1 MAVFTSQGQVGGP
14 CRYMPAT
21 RRQNHQC
28 RKETGLPATLSEA
41 RRLATTHCED
51 QFRYDR
57 WNCSIET
64 RGKRNIFKK
73 LYKETAFV
81 HALTAAAMTHSVA
94 RACAEGR
101 MTKCSCGPSKQ
112 NRMDQDFQWGGC
124 NDNLKHGKRVTRK
137 FLDLR
142 GGDGD
147 EVTEILRHDSEVGIE
162 AVSTLMMDK
171 CKCHGV
177 SGSCSM
183 KTCWK
188 KMADFNATAT
198 LLRQKYNQ
206 AIRKAPNQR
215 TMRQAPS
222 SRMKKPKQRRKKH
235 EQSQY
240 TTLYYLDSSPTYCS
254 VTKDRQ
260 CLHPDN
266 CANLCCGR
274 GYTTRVFKQVENC
287 RCRFSNGL
295 CCQLI
300 CDYCQRF
307 EDKYFCK

>member
-28 RKETGLPATLSEA
+28 RKETGLPGALSEA

-57 WNCSIET
+57 WNCSVET

-81 HALTAAAMTHSVA
+81 HALTAAAMTHSIA
-94 RACAEGR
+94 RACAEGQ
-101 MTKCSCGPSKQ
+101 MTKCTCGPRKQ
-112 NRMDQDFQWGGC
+112 NRPDQDFQWGGC
-124 NDNLKHGKRVTRK
+124 NDNLKHGKRLTRN
-137 FLDLR
+137 FLELHTS
-142 GGDGD
+142 DGD

-162 AVSTLMMDK
+162 AVSTLMKDK

-177 SGSCSM
+177 SGSCST

-188 KMADFNATAT
+188 KMADFNSTAT

-206 AIRKAPNQR
+206 AIRKPTNQR
-215 TMRQAPS
+215 NTRQTTA
-222 SRMKKPKQRRKKH
+222 SRLKKPKQRRKK
-235 EQSQY
+235 QQQY
-240 TTLYYLDSSPTYCS
+240 TTLYYLETSPNYCS
-254 VTKDRQ
+254 VTKNRQ

-274 GYTTRVFKQVENC
+274 GYVTSVLKKMENC
-287 RCRFSNGL
+287 RCRFSNGR
-295 CCQLI
+295 CCDLI
-300 CDYCQRF
+300 CDFCQRY
-307 EDKYFCK
+307 ENKYYCK